1 MLSEIFVSLILSI
14 FIRSNNIMMKNVESN
29 RIEFKEKLTNELEKE
44 IVAFLNYKEGGF
56 VYVGIDKHSNVVGLK
71 DADDVQLRIKDRL
84 KNNILPSCMGLF
96 NG

>member
-44 IVAFLNYKEGGF
+44 IVAFLNYKEGGL